1 MAPRVVT
8 GRVKRAEAPGNR
20 ATEPM
25 SKTNTSKTKPAAP
38 KATAVRRRAPP
49 KKAVPAKSTASAASS
64 APAAP
69 ATSPRSKAKS
79 ADPMAWLGREI
90 KSLRKAKGLSLQQL
104 GSACGKS
111 IGFLSQVERG
121 MSTPSISDLH
131 QIADTLEVQISWF
144 FPDGAAAE
152 PSDGGVVVRKA
163 RRRRLAFA
171 SGIADYLLSPNL
183 DGPLELLWSSME
195 PGAESGPDFY
205 DHIGH
210 EGGVVLRGALELWV
224 GEQHF
229 VLAEGDSFSFPSS
242 TPHRYRNP
250 GDTMTELFWVVTPPS
265 Y

>member
-1 MAPRVVT
+1 MR
-8 GRVKRAEAPGNR
+8 
-20 ATEPM
+20 
-25 SKTNTSKTKPAAP
+25 KPNSP
-38 KATAVRRRAPP
+38 KAQ
-49 KKAVPAKSTASAASS
+49 
-64 APAAP
+64 P
-69 ATSPRSKAKS
+69 ATQATVANRRKPRAVKGASVAHSRGEAKT

-90 KSLRKAKGLSLQQL
+90 KSLRKAKGLSLQEL

-121 MSTPSISDLH
+121 LSTPSISDLH
-131 QIADTLEVQISWF
+131 QIANTLEVQISWF

-195 PGAESGPDFY
+195 PGAESGPGFY
-205 DHIGH
+205 DHVGH

-229 VLAEGDSFSFPSS
+229 LLAEGDSFSFPSS

-250 GDTMTELFWVVTPPS
+250 GDTVTELFWVVTPPS

>member
-1 MAPRVVT
+1 MAR
-8 GRVKRAEAPGNR
+8 
-20 ATEPM
+20 
-25 SKTNTSKTKPAAP
+25 
-38 KATAVRRRAPP
+38 
-49 KKAVPAKSTASAASS
+49 
-64 APAAP
+64 
-69 ATSPRSKAKS
+69 PRSEDKN
-79 ADPMAWLGREI
+79 ADAMVWIGREI

-121 MSTPSISDLH
+121 LSTPSISDLH
-131 QIADTLEVQISWF
+131 QIANTLEVQISWF

-163 RRRRLAFA
+163 HRRRLSFA

-195 PGAESGPDFY
+195 PGAESGPAFY
-205 DHIGH
+205 DHVGH
-210 EGGVVLRGALELWV
+210 EGGVVLRGSLELWV

-229 VLAEGDSFSFPSS
+229 LLAEGDSFSFPSS

-250 GDTMTELFWVVTPPS
+250 GGTVTDLVWVVTPPS

>member
-1 MAPRVVT
+1 MAPRVVA
-8 GRVKRAEAPGNR
+8 GRVKRADAPGNR

-25 SKTNTSKTKPAAP
+25 SKTNPSKTKPAAP
-38 KATAVRRRAPP
+38 KAAAVRRKTPS
-49 KKAVPAKSTASAASS
+49 KKA
-64 APAAP
+64 APAA
-69 ATSPRSKAKS
+69 SRRGEAKS

-195 PGAESGPDFY
+195 PGAESGPEFY

-210 EGGVVLRGALELWV
+210 EGGVVVRGAFELWV
-224 GEQHF
+224 GERHF
-229 VLAEGDSFSFPSS
+229 MLAEGDSFSFPSS

-250 GDTMTELFWVVTPPS
+250 GDVVTELFWVVTPPS